1 MGSRRLMEREVEMM
15 DAPEPVFLAT
25 AAEQP
30 HDPGFVPFVRRA
42 RTAGIVV
49 EVVSDG
55 FGFFIEPALEALGV
69 GDVPVITALT
79 TFAGRRASIAYPNGH
94 PSCFVCGTCKRNRVL
109 AHQAAGRAVVFIG
122 DGESDRYA
130 AGYSDIV
137 WAKRA
142 LVWICLEAGWPF
154 HRWTEFGEI
163 DAWLEEQLAM
173 WAVDP
178 AERPRPHR
186 IRSSAGRRRGA
197 RGCSIRRPEPG
208 RRPGSRSRPARRRRS
223 ASRRVERPPIRRTGD
238 FSIASEKPP
247 EDQTHGEVCLC
258 DRRRDLLARQRHH
271 RRQRRPDPQGTWPAV
286 SILKLDPYI
295 NVDPGTMSPYQHG
308 EVFVTDDGAET
319 DLDLGHYERFIDE
332 NLTQLSNVTTGRIY
346 QAVIAKERRGDYLGG
361 TVQVIPH
368 ITNEIKER
376 IGRVARDGDPDV
388 VIVEVGGT
396 VGDIESLP
404 FLEAIRQ
411 MRKDVGRANV
421 LYVHVTLLPA
431 LEATGELKTK
441 PTQHSVK
448 ELRGIG
454 IQPDV
459 IVLRSDHPVSDEI
472 REKIALFTDVATD
485 AVIPAETADTIY
497 EVPLLFEEAGLGRLI
512 VRELGLGDPDV
523 EPDLDSWRL
532 LVDRIKAPKPVL
544 EIALVGK
551 YIELPD
557 AYLSVTEAL
566 RHAAWAH
573 GVDARVRW
581 VDSEALTHDNLH
593 ARLDGA
599 AGILVP
605 GGFGH
610 RGIEGKVLAA
620 HFAREHGVPY
630 LGLCLGL
637 QCAVIEF
644 ARQVGGTPDANSTE
658 FDMFTENPVID
669 FMPDQREMEDK
680 GGTMRLGLYPA
691 KLTPGSK
698 AAAVYGQEV
707 IYERHRHRF
716 EVNNRYR
723 QTLEAAGMTLSGQ
736 SPDGRLVEIVELRD
750 HPWFVASQFHP
761 EFKSRPERPHPL
773 FDGFVTAAI
782 AVRDG
787 REPVLVARNA
797 PVTPAVVGSEGLAVA
812 APADVVE
819 SVPSA

>member
-1 MGSRRLMEREVEMM
+1 M
-15 DAPEPVFLAT
+15 AKYVFVTGGVTSSLGKGIT
-25 AAEQP
+25 AAS
-30 HDPGFVPFVRRA
+30 
-42 RTAGIVV
+42 I
-49 EVVSDG
+49 
-55 FGFFIEPALEALGV
+55 
-69 GDVPVITALT
+69 
-79 TFAGRRASIAYPNGH
+79 GRLL
-94 PSCFVCGTCKRNRVL
+94 K
-109 AHQAAGRAVVFIG
+109 
-122 DGESDRYA
+122 
-130 AGYSDIV
+130 
-137 WAKRA
+137 
-142 LVWICLEAGWPF
+142 
-154 HRWTEFGEI
+154 
-163 DAWLEEQLAM
+163 
-173 WAVDP
+173 
-178 AERPRPHR
+178 
-186 IRSSAGRRRGA
+186 A
-197 RGCSIRRPEPG
+197 RGL
-208 RRPGSRSRPARRRRS
+208 
-223 ASRRVERPPIRRTGD
+223 
-238 FSIASEKPP
+238 
-247 EDQTHGEVCLC
+247 H
-258 DRRRDLLARQRHH
+258 
-271 RRQRRPDPQGTWPAV
+271 V

-332 NLTQLSNVTTGRIY
+332 NLSQLSNVTTGRIY

-376 IGRVARDGDPDV
+376 IQRVTRDGRADV

-411 MRKDVGRANV
+411 MRKDVGRSNV

-431 LEATGELKTK
+431 LAATGELKTK

-459 IVLRSDHPVSDEI
+459 IVLRSDHPVSEEI
-472 REKIALFTDVATD
+472 REKIALFTDVPSE
-485 AVIPAETADTIY
+485 AVIPAVTADTIY
-497 EVPLLFEEAGLGRLI
+497 EVPLQFEAAGLGDLV
-512 VRELGLGDPDV
+512 VRDLGLADTTTA
-523 EPDLDSWRL
+523 PDLAAWSA
-532 LVDRIKAPKPVL
+532 LVELIKRPKPIL
-544 EIALVGK
+544 EVGLVGK

-557 AYLSVTEAL
+557 AYLSVAEAL
-566 RHAAWAH
+566 RHAAWAN
-573 GVDARVRW
+573 GVDARIRW
-581 VDSEALTHDNLH
+581 VNSETLTADNTAEALE
-593 ARLDGA
+593 GVA
-599 AGILVP
+599 AVLVP

-620 HFAREHGVPY
+620 HYARERRIPY

-644 ARQVGGTPDANSTE
+644 AREVLGTPDANSTE
-658 FDMFTENPVID
+658 FDQFTENKVID
-669 FMPDQREMEDK
+669 FMPDQRDLEDK
-680 GGTMRLGLYPA
+680 GGTMRLGLYAA

-723 QTLEAAGMTLSGQ
+723 QTLEAAGMILSGQ

-761 EFKSRPERPHPL
+761 EFKSRPDRPHPL
-773 FDGFVTAAI
+773 FDGFVASAL
-782 AVRDG
+782 AVADG
-787 REPVLVARNA
+787 REPVLIARETSA
-797 PVTPAVVGSEGLAVA
+797 PETPPPPAVGI
-812 APADVVE
+812 PVE
-819 SVPSA
+819 SHIADRAITGQ